1 MLSFLQVLNLNL
13 SKNKGVVFM
22 ENNKDFL
29 RVRDLFREC
38 ADIMDGI
45 LELEKREETGE
56 DVTPE
61 MERLMGRY
69 LMLLMELNSLS
80 IAK

>member
-22 ENNKDFL
+22 EKNKEFL
-29 RVRDLFREC
+29 RVRDIFREC
-38 ADIMDGI
+38 ADIMDKVI
-45 LELEKREETGE
+45 ELEKREEKGE

-61 MERLMGRY
+61 TERLMGRY
-69 LMLLMELNSLS
+69 MMLLMELNSLTNN
-80 IAK
+80 